1 MSHPDP
7 NHPPPAP
14 DPLAVALAKLDPAP
28 HGFDWN
34 ALMFAAGRESKARA
48 LLFWRVATGV
58 CALVA
63 CGLAVALFLRP
74 VPAVVVERPVY
85 VERIVPAPAPP
96 VAPAVEAPAPRPVP
110 EPGGAPAPVTE
121 PPAQWSYDPP
131 PSQGAA
137 ARWFHLRNDVLT
149 VGLGVL
155 PDTGPKMSNP
165 SNEK

>member
-14 DPLAVALAKLDPAP
+14 DPLAVALSKLDPAP

-63 CGLAVALFLRP
+63 CGLAVALVLRP
-74 VPAVVVERPVY
+74 AAVVVERPVY
-85 VERIVPAPAPP
+85 VERISPAPVPAP
-96 VAPAVEAPAPRPVP
+96 VAPAPEAPMPRPLPAPGRPPEPSVP
-110 EPGGAPAPVTE
+110 EPA
-121 PPAQWSYDPP
+121 AQWSFDPP
-131 PSQGAA
+131 PAQGAA

-155 PDTGPKMSNP
+155 PDTGPKMSGP
-165 SNEK
+165 

>member
-14 DPLAVALAKLDPAP
+14 DPLAVALSKLDPAP

-74 VPAVVVERPVY
+74 EPAVVERPVY
-85 VERIVPAPAPP
+85 VERVAPAPAPP
-96 VAPAVEAPAPRPVP
+96 VAPVGEAPAPGTGA
-110 EPGGAPAPVTE
+110 EPAK
-121 PPAQWSYDPP
+121 PPAAEVPPWSDAPP
-131 PSQGAA
+131 PTQGAA

-155 PDTGPKMSNP
+155 PDSGPKMSGP
-165 SNEK
+165 

>member
-14 DPLAVALAKLDPAP
+14 DPLAVALSKLDPAP

-74 VPAVVVERPVY
+74 APAVVERPVY
-85 VERIVPAPAPP
+85 VERVVPAPAPP
-96 VAPAVEAPAPRPVP
+96 VAPAGEAPVPRTGA
-110 EPGGAPAPVTE
+110 EPAK
-121 PPAQWSYDPP
+121 PPAAEVPPWSYDPP
-131 PSQGAA
+131 PTQGAA

-155 PDTGPKMSNP
+155 PDTGPKMSGP